1 VRRQVLIPTIGLV
14 VIVLVFVLGVVAI
27 DLSIR

>member
-1 VRRQVLIPTIGLV
+1 VLTPAIGLV
-14 VIVLVFVLGVVAI
+14 VIVLIFVLGVVAI